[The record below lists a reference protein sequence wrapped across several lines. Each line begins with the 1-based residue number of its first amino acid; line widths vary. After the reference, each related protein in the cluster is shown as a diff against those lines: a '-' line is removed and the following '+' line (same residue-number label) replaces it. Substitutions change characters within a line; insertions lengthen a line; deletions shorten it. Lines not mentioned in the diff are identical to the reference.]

1 MSRGMRGVTGAL
13 AAAMMS
19 LLWGAAPVA
28 AAQEGG
34 YGSSARLETPFAATS
49 GPPEE
54 PYSEFLKQVDQ
65 SQVRSVNIAGQEIR
79 GEFQGGKSFVT
90 ESPVV
95 EQSTLVERLMRH
107 GVEINAEK
115 SGGSRGLDG
124 IETFLMVVVVLI
136 GVVAYFEL
144 RQRQQSG
151 SGARGTDMS
160 GFAKSRARRF
170 EGGEVG
176 VTFQD
181 AAGIEEAKQ
190 EVMEIVEFL
199 KDPAKFS
206 KLGGRI
212 PKGVLMVGAPGT
224 GKTLLARAIAGE
236 AKVPFFSA
244 SGSDFVEMF
253 VGIGAARVRDL
264 FAQARQL
271 FPCIVFID
279 EIDALGRHRG
289 GGGGGGN
296 EEREQTLN
304 QLLVE
309 MDGFQGTEGV
319 IVIAATN
326 RPDVLDPALL
336 RPGRF
341 DRQVVV
347 PLPDVTGRE
356 RILRLHLT
364 RVPLAEDVRPALIA
378 RGTPGFSGAEL
389 ASLVNEAALFAAR
402 ADKSAVGME
411 ELERA
416 KDKIMLGVERHSLR
430 MSDQERR
437 LTAFHEGGHAI
448 VGLHV
453 PDHDP
458 LYKVSILP
466 RGRALGLTV
475 YLPETDRHS
484 QSKQALQSRICA
496 LLGGRIAEELI
507 FGPEQVTTGAAND
520 LERATEIARAMVTEY
535 GMSDALG
542 PLAYGAATAAPDRLS
557 GSGASA
563 GISADTARA
572 IDAAVR
578 GIVEVNYARA
588 REILE
593 THETDLRRL
602 AEALIERETL
612 DSEEI
617 EEVLRSRAPCG
628 PAHCDNQDRVVA
640 VAP

>member
-1 MSRGMRGVTGAL
+1 
-13 AAAMMS
+13 
-19 LLWGAAPVA
+19 
-28 AAQEGG
+28 
-34 YGSSARLETPFAATS
+34 
-49 GPPEE
+49 
-54 PYSEFLKQVDQ
+54 
-65 SQVRSVNIAGQEIR
+65 
-79 GEFQGGKSFVT
+79 
-90 ESPVV
+90 
-95 EQSTLVERLMRH
+95 
-107 GVEINAEK
+107 
-115 SGGSRGLDG
+115 
-124 IETFLMVVVVLI
+124 
-136 GVVAYFEL
+136 
-144 RQRQQSG
+144 
-151 SGARGTDMS
+151 MS
-160 GFAKSRARRF
+160 GFARSRSRRF
-170 EGGEVG
+170 EAGEVR

-199 KDPAKFS
+199 KDPSKFS

-236 AKVPFFSA
+236 AKVSFFSA
-244 SGSDFVEMF
+244 CGSDFVEMF

-264 FAQARQL
+264 FAQARQHS
-271 FPCIVFID
+271 PCIVFVD

-289 GGGGGGN
+289 AGGGGGN

-309 MDGFQGTEGV
+309 MDGFQGSEGV

-347 PLPDVTGRE
+347 PLPDVCGRE
-356 RILRLHLT
+356 RILHLHLA
-364 RVPLAEDVRPALIA
+364 RVPLAKDVRPALIA

-416 KDKIMLGVERHSLR
+416 KDKIMLGVERRSLR
-430 MSDQERR
+430 MSDRERR
-437 LTAFHEGGHAI
+437 LTAVHEAGHAI

-484 QSKQALQSRICA
+484 QSKQSLESRICA
-496 LLGGRIAEELI
+496 LLGGRIAESLI

-520 LERATEIARAMVTEY
+520 LECATEIARSMVTQY

-542 PLAYGAATAAPDRLS
+542 PLAYGAAAGTPDRLS
-557 GSGASA
+557 GSGPHV
-563 GISADTARA
+563 GLSADTARA
-572 IDAAVR
+572 SDAAVR
-578 GIVEVNYARA
+578 GIVESNYARA

-593 THETDLRRL
+593 AHETDLRRL
-602 AEALIERETL
+602 AEALIEHETL
-612 DSEEI
+612 DREQI
-617 EEVLRSRAPCG
+617 EAVLHAPPGPVLEWEPDPAGPRARNSGNPQ
-628 PAHCDNQDRVVA
+628 AA
-640 VAP
+640 